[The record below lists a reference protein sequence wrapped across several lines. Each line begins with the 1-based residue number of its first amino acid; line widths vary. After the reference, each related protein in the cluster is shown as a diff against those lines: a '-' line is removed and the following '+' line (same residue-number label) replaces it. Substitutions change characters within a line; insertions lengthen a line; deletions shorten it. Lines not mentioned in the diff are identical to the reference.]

1 MHCTIKRAHSITLVG
16 AAEQCWRHLSSSTNE
31 LQQQSTDFL
40 RLLLLYP
47 MSRAINQISTALSG
61 TGDGLHSLERAR
73 ILVDAPVAFAGN
85 ETGRRIDGAARKHFK
100 L

>member
-1 MHCTIKRAHSITLVG
+1 MLEAPVAEAHP
-16 AAEQCWRHLSSSTNE
+16 SSSANE
-31 LQQQSTDFL
+31 LQQQSTNFL

-47 MSRAINQISTALSG
+47 MSRATNQISTAPLG
-61 TGDGLHSLERAR
+61 TGNGLHSLERAR
-73 ILVDAPVAFAGN
+73 VLVDAPVALASN